1 MLGIGGIRQ
10 ASTQLVYLAT
20 FLGCCGRHTLKRI
33 SDKKKIPEFFN
44 NKRYDEY
51 YKNYSVVRLT
61 HEIQDRQSTSFNI
74 NSIFE
79 DDYLTPITED
89 DIKNKKVGF
98 IKCFKII
105 DGKRVEYTPPP
116 RTSEQIIEDDKQ
128 SYLRWIEKRTEPT
141 TYMEHPTLGTIRKSG
156 RHPEI
161 FPRIVWD
168 SRPYIQP
175 IKGMVDDI
183 DARLKYA
190 HRRNV
195 DEYDEYPAISINLD
209 FSDDAIIADIKKH
222 LKKLR
227 KQLKQRPKLLPPK
240 EFIRKFKNFRTLQ
253 VIDILLWQRLTD
265 QHIEYDT
272 LAEFLFPH
280 GQYTGKQLRETIIP
294 FAKKLLNS
302 RSNES
307 AYLFYLSDQSSE
319 K

>member
-1 MLGIGGIRQ
+1 
-10 ASTQLVYLAT
+10 
-20 FLGCCGRHTLKRI
+20 LKRI
-33 SDKKKIPEFFN
+33 SDKKKIPDFFN

-51 YKNYSVVRLT
+51 YKNFGVVKLT
-61 HEIQDRQSTSFNI
+61 HEIQDRQDTSWKI

-79 DDYLTPITED
+79 DDYITPITED
-89 DIKNKKVGF
+89 DLKNKKIITVT
-98 IKCFKII
+98 IKRFDIF

-116 RTSEQIIEDDKQ
+116 RTREQIIEDDKKF
-128 SYLRWIEKRTEPT
+128 YLRWIEGRAESNFLDHPQLGRVPNMKRP
-141 TYMEHPTLGTIRKSG
+141 L
-156 RHPEI
+156 EI
-161 FPRIVWD
+161 LPRILWD
-168 SRPYIQP
+168 TRPYIQP
-175 IKGMVDDI
+175 IKEMADDREIRAKYALRENVDD
-183 DARLKYA
+183 
-190 HRRNV
+190 
-195 DEYDEYPAISINLD
+195 YDEYPAISINLD

-227 KQLKQRPKLLPPK
+227 KQLKHRPKLLPPK

-253 VIDILLWQRLTD
+253 VIDVLLWQKLTE

-307 AYLFYLSDQSSE
+307 EYLFYLSDQSSE

>member
-1 MLGIGGIRQ
+1 M
-10 ASTQLVYLAT
+10 
-20 FLGCCGRHTLKRI
+20 KRI

-51 YKNYSVVRLT
+51 YKNFGVVRLT
-61 HEIQDRQSTSFNI
+61 HEIQDRQSTSFHI

-79 DDYLTPITED
+79 DDYVTPVTED
-89 DIKNKKVGF
+89 DLKNKKF
-98 IKCFKII
+98 ITIKRFITI

-116 RTSEQIIEDDKQ
+116 RTIEQIIEDDKQ
-128 SYLRWIEKRTEPT
+128 SHLRWIEKRTEPT

-156 RHPEI
+156 RYPEI
-161 FPRIVWD
+161 FPRLLFDI
-168 SRPYIQP
+168 RPYIQP
-175 IKGMVDDI
+175 IKEMADDI
-183 DARLKYA
+183 ETRSKYA
-190 HRRNV
+190 LRRNV

-227 KQLKQRPKLLPPK
+227 KQLKHRPKLLPPK

-302 RSNES
+302 GSNES

>member
-1 MLGIGGIRQ
+1 M
-10 ASTQLVYLAT
+10 
-20 FLGCCGRHTLKRI
+20 KRI
-33 SDKKKIPEFFN
+33 SDKSKIPFFFN

-51 YKNYSVVRLT
+51 YKNYGVVRLA
-61 HEIQDRQSTSFNI
+61 HEIQERQSTSLKI

-79 DDYLTPITED
+79 DDYITPVTAD
-89 DIKNKKVGF
+89 DLKNKKFITVKRF
-98 IKCFKII
+98 IKI
-105 DGKRVEYTPPP
+105 DGKRVEYTTPKK
-116 RTSEQIIEDDKQ
+116 TIEQIIEDDKN
-128 SYLRWIEKRTEPT
+128 SLLREIAVFAEPI
-141 TYMEHPTLGTIRKSG
+141 TYIDHPELGTIRAGG
-156 RHPEI
+156 RYPKI
-161 FPRIVWD
+161 FPRLLWD
-168 SRPYIQP
+168 NRPYIQP
-175 IKGMVDDI
+175 IKEMVDDI
-183 DARLKYA
+183 ETRSKYA
-190 HRRNV
+190 FRCNV

-209 FSDDAIIADIKKH
+209 FSDDAILADIKKH

-253 VIDILLWQRLTD
+253 VIDVLLWQKLTD
-265 QHIEYDT
+265 QHIEYDA

>member
-1 MLGIGGIRQ
+1 M
-10 ASTQLVYLAT
+10 
-20 FLGCCGRHTLKRI
+20 KRI
-33 SDKKKIPEFFN
+33 SDKGKIPEFFN
-44 NKRYDEY
+44 NKRYDEH
-51 YKNYSVVRLT
+51 YKKFSVVGLT
-61 HEIQDRQSTSFNI
+61 HEIRDRQNTSYHI
-74 NSIFE
+74 NSIFK
-79 DDYLTPITED
+79 DDYITPVTED
-89 DIKNKKVGF
+89 DIKNKKIGS
-98 IKCFKII
+98 IKCFRIVNGERI
-105 DGKRVEYTPPP
+105 QYTPPP
-116 RTSEQIIEDDKQ
+116 RTIEQIIEDDKK
-128 SYLRWIEKRTEPT
+128 SYLRWIEGRAESDFLDHPQLGRVPNMKRP
-141 TYMEHPTLGTIRKSG
+141 LDIL
-156 RHPEI
+156 
-161 FPRIVWD
+161 PRLLFD
-168 SRPYIQP
+168 TRPYIRP
-175 IKGMVDDI
+175 IKIISDDI
-183 DARLKYA
+183 EARLEYA
-190 HRRNV
+190 HRRNI

-209 FSDDAIIADIKKH
+209 FSDDAILADIKKH

-227 KQLKQRPKLLPPK
+227 NQLKQRPKLLPPK

>member
-1 MLGIGGIRQ
+1 M
-10 ASTQLVYLAT
+10 
-20 FLGCCGRHTLKRI
+20 KRI
-33 SDKKKIPEFFN
+33 SDKKKIPDFFN
-44 NKRYDEY
+44 NKRYDEH
-51 YKNYSVVRLT
+51 YKNFSVVGLT
-61 HEIQDRQSTSFNI
+61 HEIRDRQNTSYHI

-79 DDYLTPITED
+79 GDYATPITED
-89 DIKNKKVGF
+89 DLKNKKF
-98 IKCFKII
+98 ITIKRFITI

-116 RTSEQIIEDDKQ
+116 RTIEQIINDSKA
-128 SYLRWIEKRTEPT
+128 SYLRWIEGRTEVGFLD
-141 TYMEHPTLGTIRKSG
+141 HPQLGRVPNMKRPLDIL
-156 RHPEI
+156 
-161 FPRIVWD
+161 PRLLFD
-168 SRPYIQP
+168 TRPYIQP
-175 IKGMVDDI
+175 IKIISDDI
-183 DARLKYA
+183 EARLEYA

-209 FSDDAIIADIKKH
+209 FSDDAIVADIKKH

>member
-1 MLGIGGIRQ
+1 
-10 ASTQLVYLAT
+10 
-20 FLGCCGRHTLKRI
+20 LKRI

-44 NKRYDEY
+44 NKRYDEH
-51 YKNYSVVRLT
+51 YKNFSVVGLT
-61 HEIQDRQSTSFNI
+61 HEIRDRQNTSYHI
-74 NSIFE
+74 NSIFK
-79 DDYLTPITED
+79 DDYITPATED
-89 DIKNKKVGF
+89 DRKNKKF
-98 IKCFKII
+98 ITVKCFKTI

-116 RTSEQIIEDDKQ
+116 RTIEQIINDSKA
-128 SYLRWIEKRTEPT
+128 SYLRWIEGRTEVGFLD
-141 TYMEHPTLGTIRKSG
+141 HPQLGRVPNMKRPLDIL
-156 RHPEI
+156 
-161 FPRIVWD
+161 PRLLFD
-168 SRPYIQP
+168 TRPYIQP
-175 IKGMVDDI
+175 IKIISDDI
-183 DARLKYA
+183 DARLEYA

>member
-1 MLGIGGIRQ
+1 M
-10 ASTQLVYLAT
+10 
-20 FLGCCGRHTLKRI
+20 KRI
-33 SDKKKIPEFFN
+33 SDKKKIPDFFN

-61 HEIQDRQSTSFNI
+61 HEIQDRQDTSYHI
-74 NSIFE
+74 NSIFK
-79 DDYLTPITED
+79 DDYITPVTED
-89 DIKNKKVGF
+89 DRKNKKFITVKCF
-98 IKCFKII
+98 IKI

-116 RTSEQIIEDDKQ
+116 RTREQIIEDYKK
-128 SYLRWIEKRTEPT
+128 SYLRWIEGRTELGIL
-141 TYMEHPTLGTIRKSG
+141 EHPQLGKVLNMKR
-156 RHPEI
+156 PLEI
-161 FPRIVWD
+161 LPRIVWD
-168 SRPYIQP
+168 TRPYIQP
-175 IKGMVDDI
+175 IKEVTNDRE
-183 DARLKYA
+183 ARSRYVLRKNA
-190 HRRNV
+190 

-222 LKKLR
+222 LTKLR
-227 KQLKQRPKLLPPK
+227 KQLKHRPKLLPPR

-272 LAEFLFPH
+272 LAEFLFPQ
-280 GQYTGKQLRETIIP
+280 GQFTGKQLRETIIP

-307 AYLFYLSDQSSE
+307 AYLFHLSDQSSE